1 MWNINHN
8 IQEIA
13 ENMKDIKVH
22 MSILL
27 FGKTK
32 VLLELCTNWTN
43 LNISESRFPEG
54 NVLIVDL

>member
-8 IQEIA
+8 IQDIV
-13 ENMKDIKVH
+13 ENMRDIKVH

-27 FGKTK
+27 FGKTN
-32 VLLELCTNWTN
+32 VLLELCSNWTN